1 MHLRAD
7 RLWEIDALRGIAI
20 IMMVIYHLL
29 WDLSSMGG
37 FDIA

>member
-1 MHLRAD
+1 MTHLRAG

-20 IMMVIYHLL
+20 IMMVVYHLL

-37 FDIA
+37 